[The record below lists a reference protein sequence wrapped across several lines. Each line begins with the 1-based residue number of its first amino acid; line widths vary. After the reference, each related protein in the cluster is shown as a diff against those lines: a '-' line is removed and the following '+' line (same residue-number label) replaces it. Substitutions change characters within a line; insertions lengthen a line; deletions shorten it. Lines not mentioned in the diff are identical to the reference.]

1 MKEIVNYVS
10 RIQAMFD
17 GGHGQLCDFD
27 AMFNIGR
34 FEITFL
40 DLFNVCVCVCVCVC
54 LTMYNI
60 TTSPF
65 PLVLQREDVPF

>member
-17 GGHGQLCDFD
+17 GGHGRLCDFD

-40 DLFNVCVCVCVCVC
+40 DLFNVCVC

-60 TTSPF
+60 TSSPF